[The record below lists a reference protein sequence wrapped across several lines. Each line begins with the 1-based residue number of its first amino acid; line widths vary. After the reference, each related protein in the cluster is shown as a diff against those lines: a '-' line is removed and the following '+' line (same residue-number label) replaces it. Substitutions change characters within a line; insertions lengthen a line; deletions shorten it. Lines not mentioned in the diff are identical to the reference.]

1 MVKNTKG
8 GKGSKGLA
16 RKHVSSTSSER
27 LRISTDDLEI
37 YGCVSKMFGNGMC
50 EITLNDNKT
59 LVGHI
64 RGAFRGRQKQRNLI
78 TKSSIVLVGLREWEE
93 IRKNCDILY
102 IYDDIQLEILKSLP
116 QVDIKTLIQVKN
128 GFSLTAQSDTDDFIF
143 TNETDEE
150 VNEMLET
157 VDNFTIN
164 EAEEIDMDDI

>member
-16 RKHVSSTSSER
+16 RKHVTSVSSEK
-27 LRISTDDLEI
+27 LRISTDELET

-50 EITLNDNKT
+50 EITLNDNTT

-64 RGAFRGRQKQRNLI
+64 RGSFRKQKHRNFI
-78 TKSSIVLVGLREWEE
+78 AKSSIVLVGLREWEE
-93 IRKNCDILY
+93 TRKNCDILY
-102 IYDDIQLEILKSLP
+102 LYDDIQIEILKSLP
-116 QVDIKTLIQVKN
+116 QVDIKSIVQIKN
-128 GFSLTAQSDTDDFIF
+128 GFSVTQSAETDDIIF

-150 VNEMLET
+150 IKEILET

-164 EAEEIDMDDI
+164 EAEEINMDDI